1 MGSLNVLVLLVRGYY
16 LFVIRGT
23 GSPWTYCSRP
33 KNNKEVDFVK
43 NTDKKITINI
53 FSGNKISIDGKS
65 LVMII
70 VAIVCLTLVVSF
82 CSPELRANIIRL
94 LISIAESY

>member
-1 MGSLNVLVLLVRGYY
+1 M
-16 LFVIRGT
+16 
-23 GSPWTYCSRP
+23 
-33 KNNKEVDFVK
+33 KK
-43 NTDKKITINI
+43 TDKEITINI

-82 CSPELRANIIRL
+82 CSPDLLANVICL
-94 LISIAESY
+94 LISIVDNY

>member
-1 MGSLNVLVLLVRGYY
+1 M
-16 LFVIRGT
+16 
-23 GSPWTYCSRP
+23 
-33 KNNKEVDFVK
+33 K

-65 LVMII
+65 LVITV

-82 CSPELRANIIRL
+82 CSPELRAIVIRL
-94 LISIAESY
+94 LISMAENY

>member
-1 MGSLNVLVLLVRGYY
+1 M
-16 LFVIRGT
+16 
-23 GSPWTYCSRP
+23 
-33 KNNKEVDFVK
+33 K

-65 LVMII
+65 LVITV

-82 CSPELRANIIRL
+82 CSPELRATVIRL
-94 LISIAESY
+94 LISMAENY